1 MAAAAV
7 TVAAEAAT
15 MAVASAAQGDTS
27 AAAAEESAARA
38 ASAPAGVGTGT
49 KKSEPSAEQQ
59 VLRLNFYS
67 HFFGNSFFLVV
78 IP

>member
-1 MAAAAV
+1 MAAV

-15 MAVASAAQGDTS
+15 MAVASAAQGAIS
-27 AAAAEESAARA
+27 AAAAEEAAARA

-49 KKSEPSAEQQ
+49 KQSEPSAEQQ
-59 VLRLNFYS
+59 VLRLNFIRI
-67 HFFGNSFFLVV
+67 FGNSFFLVV